1 MQESPIL
8 GQPLIL
14 SPPSTTAVPQNTIA
28 PSLVDHSFPSTAAP
42 PSSTSLPSNSTATV
56 NSSIT
61 NIPIP
66 AKRGHKEHVASAW
79 KTATCVDIKH
89 KKRGRPKLQ
98 GKRTTTTPTAVTPIA
113 NRYEVLCGTIQTPI
127 ISSSDLDT
135 PTRLVA
141 YPPYR
146 PTTQTSFHHHPIE
159 SFQISQQTSI
169 DHEATTGDTL
179 LTPVILTSS
188 MTQPDSSRLTT
199 IEQHNSPTT
208 TPVTN
213 VILILSMEV
222 CCAKI
227 SNDVTEAWGYYP
239 QELAHRSIYDF
250 VAPED
255 SARLSQLH
263 RSLLDNVVEATS
275 QHRPQL
281 QHHQTPPPTER
292 TTSDL
297 FHQKT
302 TDELAVK
309 ANGSRSFADTL
320 HVKTRSGTMELY
332 DICAYI
338 GGGWGA
344 NFDDASTL
352 TKLYI
357 VMSCRKNGRNKVVS
371 LQPKQQRSITTAYKP
386 IAPLPSPSTSVS
398 SSSISSSPSLLST
411 TTPRHTSHR
420 PLDRYAVHRNR
431 PIQPAP
437 HDLRRVSLPAHFAN
451 NSRLNTI
458 SFRSCQDT
466 PKINIAPM
474 TNGPSDDHPINQSI
488 LISSPSSSSSSS
500 ESASSC
506 TYFRPIA
513 SASTLSVSRPTA
525 PIDTPPQYH
534 HHHLRSAPPLSSQ
547 RMLQPRQ
554 KPYTSITYRSTP
566 STGPR
571 ETPAVTH
578 PTTHSGGV
586 VISIVVVPIAVVIVV
601 ADLVSKEKGTMQ
613 KAKS

>member
-1 MQESPIL
+1 M
-8 GQPLIL
+8 
-14 SPPSTTAVPQNTIA
+14 
-28 PSLVDHSFPSTAAP
+28 
-42 PSSTSLPSNSTATV
+42 
-56 NSSIT
+56 
-61 NIPIP
+61 
-66 AKRGHKEHVASAW
+66 
-79 KTATCVDIKH
+79 DIKH

-98 GKRTTTTPTAVTPIA
+98 GKKTTAPTAVTPIA

-127 ISSSDLDT
+127 ISSDVDATTSLIT
-135 PTRLVA
+135 

-146 PTTQTSFHHHPIE
+146 STTQTTFHHHPIE
-159 SFQISQQTSI
+159 SFHISQQSSI
-169 DHEATTGDTL
+169 DHEATAGDTDM
-179 LTPVILTSS
+179 TPVILTAT
-188 MTQPDSSRLTT
+188 MTQPESTT
-199 IEQHNSPTT
+199 GLAAIEQHDSPSYATTT

-222 CCAKI
+222 CCAKT
-227 SNDVTEAWGYYP
+227 SNDVTQAWGYYP

-255 SARLSQLH
+255 STRLSQLH

-275 QHRPQL
+275 QNRSQC
-281 QHHQTPPPTER
+281 QHQQTPPPTER

-320 HVKTRSGTMELY
+320 HVKTRSGTMERY

-357 VMSCRKNGRNKVVS
+357 VMSFRKNNREIRMGS
-371 LQPKQQRSITTAYKP
+371 LQQKQQRSITTAYKP

-398 SSSISSSPSLLST
+398 SSSISSLSSSSV
-411 TTPRHTSHR
+411 TTPRHSSHR
-420 PLDRYAVHRNR
+420 PLDRYAVQRNR

-437 HDLRRVSLPAHFAN
+437 HDLRRVTLPAHFAN

-458 SFRSCQDT
+458 SFRSSQDT

-474 TNGPSDDHPINQSI
+474 TNVPPNDRQVNPSVFF
-488 LISSPSSSSSSS
+488 SSPSSSESS
-500 ESASSC
+500 SSC

-513 SASTLSVSRPTA
+513 SASTSTLSVSRPTGTTSA
-525 PIDTPPQYH
+525 FIDTSPQYNYH
-534 HHHLRSAPPLSSQ
+534 HNHHHLRSAPALSSQ

-554 KPYTSITYRSTP
+554 RPFTTITYRHTP
-566 STGPR
+566 SASTGPR
-571 ETPAVTH
+571 VTPTVTH
-578 PTTHSGGV
+578 PTTQYFLQTSSATLNAAASAAQDHSRPSPNHPTGASSEIPPSRKQG
-586 VISIVVVPIAVVIVV
+586 ISIRS
-601 ADLVSKEKGTMQ
+601 LLS
-613 KAKS
+613 